1 MREAIYEVLEELTTL
16 DGVSGHETAV
26 VRRLS
31 DLLRPVTDDLT
42 VDHMGNIYAVRKGAK
57 PGPTVAVFAHSDE
70 IGMMVTSI
78 DPDGFIRFTTI
89 GGTPVPVLP
98 GRVVRIN
105 GRSLG
110 VTGIKSGHYQTA
122 EDASRATPVADSFI
136 DVGAESAS
144 DVQAMGIAVGDPI
157 VIVAPLVRLTHNPDL
172 VAGKAV
178 DNRIACALL
187 CRLFLDRVSVPAGT
201 LMGVIA
207 VQEEVG
213 LRGARVAAHRVQ
225 PDLAI
230 VVDTMP
236 AAGTP
241 DMRRH
246 AQLNAMMGRGPVFQ
260 VMSRGFL
267 LPDAMKELLV
277 GTAQEAG
284 IPHQLSALHTSNT
297 DAAEVHLSGKG
308 IPTGVIALARRYSHS
323 PVELLDLKDAA
334 HALDL
339 LQRIVG
345 RMDRLP
351 AFSSGAR
358 A

>member
-1 MREAIYEVLEELTTL
+1 MHEAIYELLEELTAL

-26 VRRLS
+26 IRRLS
-31 DLLRPVTDDLT
+31 ELLRPVTDELT
-42 VDHMGNIYAVRKGAK
+42 VDHMGNIYAVRKGAN

-70 IGMMVTSI
+70 IGMMVTSV
-78 DPDGFIRFTTI
+78 DVDGFIRFHTV

-105 GRSLG
+105 GRYLG

-122 EDASRATPVADSFI
+122 EDASRLTPVADSFI
-136 DVGAESAS
+136 DVGAQSAGE
-144 DVQAMGIAVGDPI
+144 VQDMGIAVGDPI
-157 VIVAPLVRLTHNPDL
+157 VLVSPLVRLTRNPNL
-172 VAGKAV
+172 VAGRAV

-187 CRLFLDRVSVPAGT
+187 CRLFLDSASISTGALV
-201 LMGVIA
+201 GVVA

-213 LRGARVAAHRVQ
+213 LRGARVAAQRLQ

-246 AQLNAMMGRGPVFQ
+246 AQLNAMMGKGPVFQ
-260 VMSRGFL
+260 VMSRDYLMPPAVKDFL
-267 LPDAMKELLV
+267 V
-277 GTAQEAG
+277 RTAEEAG
-284 IPHQLSALHTSNT
+284 VPHQLSALHTSNT
-297 DAAEVHLSGKG
+297 DAAAVHLAGRG

-339 LQRIVG
+339 LKGIV
-345 RMDRLP
+345 RQMDRLP
-351 AFSSGAR
+351 NFSVGAPV
-358 A
+358 